1 MDRDED
7 RKPMSAP
14 EPPPTLDAA
23 TVRVLA
29 RLAGYPPLSP
39 ETATRIAVGATNAV
53 RAVAATVDRSLF
65 DAAPESYLAELE
77 RLADEG

>member
-1 MDRDED
+1 
-7 RKPMSAP
+7 MSTS

-39 ETATRIAVGATNAV
+39 EAAARIALGATNAV
-53 RAVAATVDRSLF
+53 RAVAASVDRSLF
-65 DAAPESYLAELE
+65 DAEPGSYLAELE
-77 RLADEG
+77 RLADED